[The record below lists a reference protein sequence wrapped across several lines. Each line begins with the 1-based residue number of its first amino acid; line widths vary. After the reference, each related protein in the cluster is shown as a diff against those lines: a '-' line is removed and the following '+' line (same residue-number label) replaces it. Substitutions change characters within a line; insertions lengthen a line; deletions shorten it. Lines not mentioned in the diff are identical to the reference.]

1 MILRRQKREK
11 RKGFCGSFLL
21 TFSYRPLSRCVLSTQ
36 TLGPEAAQNLFVSI
50 ICEQCLTQTKWPNR
64 NIPNNRI
71 IRRHN
76 AETSFVTSRDGPEF
90 KEDCL
95 ILVLRYMDSMSLLNI
110 IISVVKILK
119 KNITFTA

>member
-64 NIPNNRI
+64 NIHNNRI

-95 ILVLRYMDSMSLLNI
+95 ILVLRYMDSMSFVKYYY
-110 IISVVKILK
+110 ISSSIFM
-119 KNITFTA
+119 NYS